1 MSLLKSFIIC
11 FLFLQ
16 LSTAAEIGHPG
27 GPEPEGLPELVRTL
41 QNDNY
46 SAELLIS
53 FATSKSGAA
62 GHLALSVRDPETSEE
77 TVYSANF
84 YADGEHDPQKYYTD
98 NIIFIAPK
106 YEYLYGTKSTVS
118 DKACFGLDF
127 GETYKRAVIGI
138 RLFGLSPEQ
147 ISGIRSFYTR
157 LNEDYRKG
165 AKNTDY
171 HRGNVIYDYMNL
183 NCAKTVIMAMKHG
196 AGYKNLKIKG
206 NTFLSQNFLVK
217 PFVAH
222 TPSGTAVSILHEL
235 AQHDIKADVVL
246 YKRFENST
254 YKPHGE
260 ELSFK
265 DMPNRF
271 PSVPSLDYLEGSES
285 FEDSSNLYAIFL
297 FYNLGRYSFAIDENN
312 SIHIDNQK
320 KPMPFAMA
328 QLQALRESRR
338 KSKNVIRRAFRAWGV
353 KILSGAN
360 DLSDL
365 YNFNETESED

>member
-1 MSLLKSFIIC
+1 MPLLKLLIIW
-11 FLFLQ
+11 LLSLQ
-16 LSTAAEIGHPG
+16 ISIAGEVGHPG
-27 GPEPEGLPELVRTL
+27 GPEPEGVSDLIRTL
-41 QNDNY
+41 HKHDY

-62 GHLALSVRDPETSEE
+62 GHLALSLRDPETDEE

-98 NIIFIAPK
+98 NLIFIAPK
-106 YEYLYGTKSTVS
+106 YEYLYGTKSSVS
-118 DKACFGLDF
+118 GKASFGLDF

-138 RLFGLSPEQ
+138 RLFGITPEQ
-147 ISGIRSFYTR
+147 ISGIRQFYSQ
-157 LNEDYRKG
+157 LNEDYKKG
-165 AKNTDY
+165 AKDTDY
-171 HRGNVIYDYMNL
+171 HRGTVIYDYMNL
-183 NCAKTVIMAMKHG
+183 NCAKTVIMALKHG

-206 NTFLSQNFLVK
+206 NTFLSQNFLTK

-222 TPSGTAVSILHEL
+222 TPSGTSVSILHEL
-235 AQHDIKADVVL
+235 VQHGIQADVVL
-246 YKRFENST
+246 YKRFENSS
-254 YKPHGE
+254 YIAHGE
-260 ELSFK
+260 ELPFK

-297 FYNLGRYSFAIDENN
+297 FYNLGRYSFVLDENN
-312 SIHIDNQK
+312 SVHIDNQK
-320 KPMPFAMA
+320 EPMPFAMA
-328 QLQALRESRR
+328 QIQALRESRR

-360 DLSDL
+360 DLSNL
-365 YNFNETESED
+365 YNFDD